1 MLIIIIIIITIIII
15 IKKAGDHV
23 MASVINEYDE
33 RCFVPGI
40 IQAVNENSTPKLYTI
55 LYFNGQENY
64 NLRNELIKICKK
76 KYADITNYIRQ
87 KLGIE

>member
-1 MLIIIIIIITIIII
+1 
-15 IKKAGDHV
+15 
-23 MASVINEYDE
+23 MASVLNEYDK

-40 IQAVNENSTPKLYTI
+40 VQSINEYSIPKLYTV

-76 KYADITNYIRQ
+76 KYAETTHYIRT
-87 KLGIE
+87 KLGIELIINQTKLEIYKNKKEFLFYL